1 MATRGRKPKLTKELI
16 DKLGNALAAGNYIET
31 ACDYAGISRSIFYQW
46 LTEAE
51 KTGAKQIYLDLMDTV
66 RTSRAQAEM
75 RHVLRI
81 QKAAEGILDDKGDYI
96 INPNWNASAWWL
108 ERSFPKRW
116 SKQTNVEL
124 SGVGGSPIN
133 VAVDTR
139 EALLQLLAPKGDE
152 DETI

>member
-1 MATRGRKPKLTKELI
+1 MATRGRKPKLNKELI

-51 KTGAKQIYLDLMDTV
+51 KPGAKQIYLDLMDTV
-66 RTSRAQAEM
+66 RTSRAEAEM
-75 RHVLRI
+75 RNVLKI
-81 QKAAEGILDDKGDYI
+81 QKAADDS
-96 INPNWNASAWWL
+96 WQAAAWWL
-108 ERSFPKRW
+108 ERSQPKKW

-152 DETI
+152 DEVG